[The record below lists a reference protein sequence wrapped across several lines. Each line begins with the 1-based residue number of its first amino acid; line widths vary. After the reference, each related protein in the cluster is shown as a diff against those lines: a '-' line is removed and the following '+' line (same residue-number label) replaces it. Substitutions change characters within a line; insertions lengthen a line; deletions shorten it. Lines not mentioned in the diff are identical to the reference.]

1 MLVELRV
8 QNLLLIER
16 AELLL
21 HPGLNVITGET
32 GAGKTVLSNALD
44 LLLGGKPKRGCV
56 RPGEDEA
63 YVEGVFTLPDGF
75 ADRIGGDP
83 ELAEL
88 GDRLALDRG
97 EVVLARRVT
106 VAGRTRAYLDGR
118 SVTAA
123 ELRLLGSQLLSFYGQ
138 HEHRKLTLA
147 SAQLEILDA
156 YCGPEHLDRR
166 ATFERELAGARR
178 LQRELEELRDRAGMR
193 ERDLDL
199 LLFEIGEI
207 EEVAPSE
214 DEEAQLLEERGRL
227 AAVESLREA
236 AGAASAALDG
246 EQEGGGVLERLAM
259 AESELARS
267 AGHDPALDALAARA
281 QSVSYELQDLGGEL
295 HAYLEGLEADP
306 ERLAAIDERLD
317 RLARLKRKHGGSIA
331 AVLEHAERCRA
342 DRDRLTNAESE
353 AAALEAKLAEATK
366 RVEKLAAD
374 LHATREQACEG
385 LEHAVLEQLARL
397 AMDGASFSV
406 ELSQRETGSED
417 PLGRFT
423 RSGADVAELVIG
435 TNPGVPAGPLRE
447 IASGGELSRVMLALM
462 SATSAR
468 AGAATVVFDEVDAG
482 VGGATARSVG
492 EKLRE
497 LGDARQVLC
506 ITHLPQVA
514 SLAQRHFRVTKRVG
528 RGAGDKAPDVLA
540 TTRVERLEKPEVV
553 NELCRMLG
561 SDPADTGARR
571 HAEDLLKA
579 A

>member
-1 MLVELRV
+1 MLAELRV

-16 AELLL
+16 AELIL

-32 GAGKTVLSNALD
+32 GAGKTVLSQALD
-44 LLLGGKPKRGCV
+44 LLLGGKPKRGTV
-56 RPGEDEA
+56 RPGADEA
-63 YVEGVFTLPDGF
+63 YVEGVFTLPDRF
-75 ADRIGGDP
+75 ADRIGADP

-88 GDRLALDRG
+88 ADRLALDRG

-106 VAGRTRAYLDGR
+106 TAGRTRAYLDGR

-156 YCGPEHLDRR
+156 YCGAEHLDRR
-166 ATFERELAGARR
+166 SAFERELTAARR
-178 LQRELEELRDRAGMR
+178 LQRELEELRVRAGMR

-199 LLFEIGEI
+199 LLYEIGEI
-207 EEVAPSE
+207 EEVAPSQ
-214 DEEAQLLEERGRL
+214 DEEAQLAEERGRL
-227 AAVESLREA
+227 AAVESLRDG
-236 AGAASAALDG
+236 AGAASTALDG
-246 EQEGGGVLERLAM
+246 DQEGGGVLERLAL
-259 AESELARS
+259 AESELGRS
-267 AGHDPALDALAARA
+267 AGHDPVLDALGERA
-281 QSVSYELQDLGGEL
+281 QSLSYELQDLGAEL
-295 HAYLEGLEADP
+295 HGYLEGLEADP
-306 ERLAAIDERLD
+306 QRLAAIDERLD
-317 RLARLKRKHGGSIA
+317 RLARLKRKHGGTIA
-331 AVLEHAERCRA
+331 AVLEHADRCRA
-342 DRDRLTNAESE
+342 DRDRLANAESE
-353 AAALEAKLAEATK
+353 AAVLGAQLAEATA
-366 RVEKLAAD
+366 RAERLAAQ
-374 LHATREQACEG
+374 LHDTRAKAAGG
-385 LEHAVLEQLARL
+385 LERVVLEQLADL

-406 ELSQRETGSED
+406 ELSPREPAGED
-417 PLGRFT
+417 PLDRFA

-462 SATSAR
+462 SATSAQ

-497 LGDARQVLC
+497 LGAARQVLC

-528 RGAGDKAPDVLA
+528 RGDGGGAPDVLA
-540 TTRVERLEKPEVV
+540 TTRVERLEKAEVV

-561 SDPADTGARR
+561 SDPADRGARR